1 MARWVV
7 RLVAALVIALGTVAL
22 APVGIAGAGPVC
34 EHRSAAH
41 IERHGGLTADSAW
54 HVRHGQRPTCGADEA
69 SRDGGPKASAGKDK
83 GKDRDRKSRFCR
95 KRWWC

>member
-1 MARWVV
+1 MVSRTI
-7 RLVAALVIALGTVAL
+7 VAALAIALGTITLTPAV
-22 APVGIAGAGPVC
+22 IAQADPVC

-54 HVRHGQRPTCGADEA
+54 HVRHGERPTCGADEA
-69 SRDGGPKASAGKDK
+69 SRDDGSRASAGKDK
-83 GKDRDRKSRFCR
+83 GKDRDRKSRYCR